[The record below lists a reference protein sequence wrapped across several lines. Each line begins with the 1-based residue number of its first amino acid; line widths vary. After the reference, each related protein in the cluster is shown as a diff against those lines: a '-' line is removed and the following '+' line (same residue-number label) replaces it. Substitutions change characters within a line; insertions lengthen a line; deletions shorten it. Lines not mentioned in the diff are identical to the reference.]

1 MTKQQT
7 AAQISVCYKQ
17 HSPNEFTHRY
27 IWKNVQLDHDFSV
40 FRCAIS
46 AATLSTTMMM
56 TRYVWQ
62 ISKNLERNKQ
72 TKKTIK
78 KEQQHTHTRTKHLRN
93 ALRMISENKTTFN
106 RHPWRKG
113 CAFLS
118 YFGMNT
124 NLTRKKIARQP
135 STEGGPTDFA
145 KLENRCPSLWICI
158 CIDNGS
164 NSLMGHSTILNLA
177 TDLILENLSMLKK
190 FSLHKS

>member
-46 AATLSTTMMM
+46 AATLSTTMMMM

-124 NLTRKKIARQP
+124 NLTRKKSHVNHPQKGHLQILQSWKIGVHRFEFVFVLTTAATVWWGIQQFWIWQL
-135 STEGGPTDFA
+135 TWFW
-145 KLENRCPSLWICI
+145 KIYRC
-158 CIDNGS
+158 
-164 NSLMGHSTILNLA
+164 
-177 TDLILENLSMLKK
+177 
-190 FSLHKS
+190 